1 MAWKPPGRGELTA
14 RVRFEQRAVT
24 ANVGGVV
31 REDWVAF
38 CPSRRARLLPVRGG
52 EQTIADRLAGVSA
65 WVVDIPADS
74 LVRQV
79 TTDMRLIDERD
90 EAHVYNIR
98 SILDL
103 DGQEAWRVLTCQLG
117 LEPG

>member
-14 RVRFEQRAVT
+14 IVRFEQRAVT

-31 REDWVAF
+31 REDWVTF

-65 WVVDIPADS
+65 WVVDIPADN

-79 TTDMRLIDERD
+79 TPDMRLVDERNP
-90 EAHVYNIR
+90 AKTYNIR
-98 SILDL
+98 STLDL
-103 DGQEAWRVLTCQLG
+103 EGRDAWRTMTCQLG